1 MGLGFYNEILMA
13 AEQIYPSANDAK
25 RDRNAVEGVRVPNLY
40 NAQGFMALPFVLDM
54 GVSAPPSPRYGCF
67 PAGRTRVPCRH
78 RLVGQQKYAP
88 RFQLQYLHLF
98 FSRPGTSYEVQLFAA
113 LNPEE
118 IPRKSRGGRKESTC
132 HSGDTWRLAN
142 RSEESMSRDTF
153 WTRRGRGNYRAGQNK
168 LSLGCV
174 NSRPAARGSRE
185 AGFTQP
191 RSHAFPST
199 VNL

>member
-54 GVSAPPSPRYGCF
+54 GVSAPPSLATAASLQAVLG
-67 PAGRTRVPCRH
+67 CRH

-118 IPRKSRGGRKESTC
+118 IPRRKE
-132 HSGDTWRLAN
+132 RVN
-142 RSEESMSRDTF
+142 MSLR
-153 WTRRGRGNYRAGQNK
+153 
-168 LSLGCV
+168 
-174 NSRPAARGSRE
+174 
-185 AGFTQP
+185 
-191 RSHAFPST
+191 
-199 VNL
+199 